1 MFAALARLFFLRP
14 LLTVAVLGIPV
25 FILMAVGLLTIY
37 VLKFVVFVVLPIVLI
52 VWVFR
57 KLFRNSSDTT

>member
-1 MFAALARLFFLRP
+1 MFAALARLFLLRP